1 MLRKATLDDMSFVN
15 EFVPKMG
22 ANKFKSLLTGDY
34 IFIIENESA
43 NKIGI
48 LAYFEL
54 WEKLPFIEHIIITP
68 KYRNKGYGTKALL
81 EFEKLIKNE
90 GYKMILLS
98 TQIDQKAQFLYRKLG
113 YIDCGGLIFES
124 TPFDQPLEVFM
135 KKYLS

>member
-15 EFVPKMG
+15 ECVPKMD

-68 KYRNKGYGTKALL
+68 KYRNKGYGTKSLL

-113 YIDCGGLIFES
+113 YIDCGGLTFES

>member
-1 MLRKATLDDMSFVN
+1 M
-15 EFVPKMG
+15 
-22 ANKFKSLLTGDY
+22 TGDY

>member
-15 EFVPKMG
+15 ECVPKMD

-54 WEKLPFIEHIIITP
+54 W
-68 KYRNKGYGTKALL
+68 
-81 EFEKLIKNE
+81 
-90 GYKMILLS
+90 MILLS
-98 TQIDQKAQFLYRKLG
+98 TQIDKKAQFLYRKLG
-113 YIDCGGLIFES
+113 YIDCGGLTFES

>member
-15 EFVPKMG
+15 EYLPKME

-43 NKIGI
+43 NKIGV
-48 LAYFEL
+48 LVYFEL
-54 WEKLPFIEHIIITP
+54 WEKLPFIEHIIITS
-68 KYRNKGYGTKALL
+68 KYRNKGYGTRALL
-81 EFEKLIKNE
+81 EFEKLMKNE

-98 TQIDQKAQFLYRKLG
+98 TQIDQKAQILYRKLG
-113 YIDCGGLIFES
+113 YIDCGGLTFEN